1 MYHSDLYSQEGGE
14 LLTKNCRG
22 FQMAIMVIYMHII
35 VQGKWENQPEM
46 LIHAPIHE
54 GHNNISNKISSCH
67 NCQEMG
73 MVACKYI
80 DHFVCCCE
88 CGIKDIKH
96 PAGPPHLQP
105 TFPTSRFLGWSSPLH
120 YLHVCSRQIALA
132 RPTIPCF
139 ACGMCQGGSSFWCSR
154 VYREVVQGAR
164 RYQSFGLEWFLC

>member
-1 MYHSDLYSQEGGE
+1 
-14 LLTKNCRG
+14 
-22 FQMAIMVIYMHII
+22 
-35 VQGKWENQPEM
+35 M

-54 GHNNISNKISSCH
+54 GHNNISNKIASCH

-80 DHFVCCCE
+80 DHFVRCCE

-105 TFPTSRFLGWSSPLH
+105 TFLASRFLGWSSPLR
-120 YLHVCSRQIALA
+120 YLHVCSCQIALA

-139 ACGMCQGGSSFWCSR
+139 ACGVCQGGSSFWCSQ